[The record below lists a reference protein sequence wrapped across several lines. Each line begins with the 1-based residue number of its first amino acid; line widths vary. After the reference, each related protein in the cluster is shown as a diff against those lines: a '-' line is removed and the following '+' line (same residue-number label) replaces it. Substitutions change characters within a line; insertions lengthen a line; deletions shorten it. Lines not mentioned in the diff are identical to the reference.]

1 MSLASIVSGVVKKES
16 KVDRRKVA
24 YFFRDYKSYGNKQ
37 YPIELLLRILNPDEI
52 VILSVQNVIIG
63 DETNNTKIDRIINNA
78 SVLLPNAKVTVVHG
92 SMDPD
97 NGDLTLVEDSPITKE
112 QLSLAEVGL
121 FIDAGGNLYVYKGA
135 FVPQGPRFYTQALD
149 KENLKALRDDDLD
162 VLLPTEDMYMISD
175 LVRNREP
182 HIMIC
187 YFLSDAKSETIDKI
201 ASITKTLLQASIK
214 VTFETTYFDED
225 FKKWGHDEREN
236 ITLFEDQYDYVL
248 VLRDGRVDVYLNNEN
263 GSMSK
268 EPSGWLLL
276 N

>member
-24 YFFRDYKSYGNKQ
+24 YFFRDYKSYGDKQ

-52 VILSVQNVIIG
+52 FILSLYNEVIG
-63 DETNNTKIDRIINNA
+63 DEDNNAKVDRIVNNV

-97 NGDLTLVEDSPITKE
+97 NGEVTLAEDSVITKE

-121 FIDAGGNLYVYKGA
+121 FIDKGSNLYVYKAA

-149 KENLKALRDDDLD
+149 KENLEALRDDDLD

-175 LVRNREP
+175 LIRNSEP
-182 HIMIC
+182 EIKIC
-187 YFLSDAKSETIDKI
+187 YFMPNDKG
-201 ASITKTLLQASIK
+201 TNVKK
-214 VTFETTYFDED
+214 VTEIIGKLLTAKPRTAIQTHY
-225 FKKWGHDEREN
+225 
-236 ITLFEDQYDYVL
+236 FEDDWKGWETGSDHVNLFSSQSDYVL
-248 VLRDGRVDVYLNNEN
+248 AIRGDRIDVHLELEN
-263 GSMSK
+263 GELPK
-268 EPSGWLLL
+268 DPSGWLLL